1 VGRESL
7 AATGFPH
14 IHRASTSLIEASTNE
29 DWEGAR
35 VEVKIG
41 ITDSPRE
48 LVFSSTQTPSE
59 VEALV
64 SAALGKDSNVLG
76 LTDDKGRRFLVNS
89 AKIAYVEIGAADSRR
104 VGFGIG
110 SASAAAKSG

>member
-1 VGRESL
+1 
-7 AATGFPH
+7 
-14 IHRASTSLIEASTNE
+14 
-29 DWEGAR
+29 

-48 LVFSSTQTPSE
+48 LVFSSPQTPKE
-59 VEALV
+59 VEELV
-64 SAALGKDSNVLG
+64 AAALREGAGLLS
-76 LTDDKGRRFLVNS
+76 LTDDRGRRFLIHG

-110 SASAAAKSG
+110 ADAATKAG

>member
-1 VGRESL
+1 LSEHHQTEGRE
-7 AATGFPH
+7 
-14 IHRASTSLIEASTNE
+14 
-29 DWEGAR
+29 GAG

-48 LVFSSTQTPSE
+48 LVFSSSQTPSE
-59 VEALV
+59 VEEQVA
-64 SAALGKDSNVLG
+64 AALGKDSDVLG

-89 AKIAYVEIGAADSRR
+89 AKIAYVEIGVADARR

-110 SASAAAKSG
+110 AGLAKNG